1 MSKLIAGNEHYGIYI
16 NVESKGRVE
25 CNHNDLM
32 SIIGFDRRTFN
43 IEWSKRNASSAYIY
57 RDAFNIDSVALAD
70 GIENI
75 QQIENATCYDGS
87 QRTVVVE
94 VGQVALVQ
102 NIYGV
107 WAAIKLLVVKNEYS
121 DTDPRPPCPE
131 KPKPWDVSHIS
142 GPENKKNFSNLYRAE
157 ERLVFDY
164 EIRES
169 YNFLK

>member
-16 NVESKGRVE
+16 NTKSKGRVE

-43 IEWSKRNASSAYIY
+43 IEWSKRNASSVYIY
-57 RDAFNIDSVALAD
+57 RDAFNIDSVALAS

-75 QQIENATCYDGS
+75 QQIENATCYDRS
-87 QRTVVVE
+87 RRTVIVE

-107 WAAIKLLVVKNEYS
+107 WAAIKLITVENEMTENPVSTKNEI
-121 DTDPRPPCPE
+121 TE
-131 KPKPWDVSHIS
+131 KLRDYYEHDNINIKVK
-142 GPENKKNFSNLYRAE
+142 GGQ

-164 EIRES
+164 EISES

>member
-1 MSKLIAGNEHYGIYI
+1 MSKLIAGSEHYGIYI

-25 CNHNDLM
+25 CKHNDLM

-43 IEWSKRNASSAYIY
+43 IEWSKRNSSSAYIY
-57 RDAFNIDSVALAD
+57 RDAFNIDSVALVD

-75 QQIENATCYDGS
+75 QQIENATCYDRS

-107 WAAIKLLVVKNEYS
+107 WAAIKFLVVKNEYS
-121 DTDPRPPCPE
+121 DTDPSPPRPE
-131 KPKPWDVSHIS
+131 KPKPWDVSQYLAR
-142 GPENKKNFSNLYRAE
+142 K
-157 ERLVFDY
+157 
-164 EIRES
+164 
-169 YNFLK
+169 